1 MLMSIVADG
10 QLTVSP
16 GGARPNGTACVTA
29 RRGGLAVQPSGTAGC
44 QSSIAEAL
52 HQAVSNGSVPHQTV
66 RLTIWLHHTPAQRQQ
81 FARTDGDARI
91 VTSPVGT
98 LADAPN
104 LLLPTLRAT

>member
-1 MLMSIVADG
+1 MVRPVSQQGVAAWRC
-10 QLTVSP
+10 SP
-16 GGARPNGTACVTA
+16 AARQDA
-29 RRGGLAVQPSGTAGC
+29 
-44 QSSIAEAL
+44 SIAEAL